1 MAKQLI
7 KEAYRMQ
14 QLAGLINENYV
25 DLMPINSPFM
35 EGEEEDDMEDV
46 ESDEEEYDFNAPGK
60 KDEFDTD
67 DDIEP
72 TAKDVKA
79 GDALA
84 KTVGGKQAKLNMLEK
99 ERDTKLNAFKAATK
113 GLDRES
119 PEFKM
124 AIADYK
130 GKIKD
135 IPMQIQKLKAELNPD
150 ISIDDEDEY

>member
-25 DLMPINSPFM
+25 DLAPINSPFM
-35 EGEEEDDMEDV
+35 ESDDDDDDTDDV
-46 ESDEEEYDFNAPGK
+46 ESDEVEYDFTSPGT

-72 TAKDVKA
+72 TSKDVKA

-84 KTVGGKQAKLNMLEK
+84 KTAGGKQGKLNMLMK
-99 ERDTKLNAFKAATK
+99 QKDTILGKFKSGQITI
-113 GLDRES
+113 DQ
-119 PEFKM
+119 
-124 AIADYK
+124 YK
-130 GKIKD
+130 AEIGD
-135 IPMQIQKLKAELNPD
+135 IPMQIKQLQAD
-150 ISIDDEDEY
+150 IDRDLTVDDEDEY

>member
-35 EGEEEDDMEDV
+35 EGTEDDDTDDL
-46 ESDEEEYDFNAPGK
+46 ESDEEELDYFSNKPGK

-72 TAKDVKA
+72 AAKDVTA
-79 GDALA
+79 GDAIA
-84 KTVGGKQAKLNMLEK
+84 KSAGGKQGKLDMLMK
-99 ERDTKLNAFKAATK
+99 QKDAILNKFKSGEITI
-113 GLDRES
+113 DQ
-119 PEFKM
+119 
-124 AIADYK
+124 YK
-130 GKIKD
+130 AEIGD
-135 IPMQIQKLKAELNPD
+135 IPMQIKQLQAD
-150 ISIDDEDEY
+150 IDRDLTIDDEDEL